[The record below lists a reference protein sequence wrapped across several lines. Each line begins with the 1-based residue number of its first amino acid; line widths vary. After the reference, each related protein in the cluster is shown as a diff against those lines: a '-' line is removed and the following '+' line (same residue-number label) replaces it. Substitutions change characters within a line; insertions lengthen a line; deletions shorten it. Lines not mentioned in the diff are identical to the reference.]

1 MGNISYKMHYQH
13 FLILITVTFFLS
25 ILFTKFAIFFAER
38 RNIKSIAN
46 QRSSH
51 FIPVANGGGLG
62 FLIITLISLIILTNT
77 IDMSTKNSNYLIF
90 TSMVIGLV
98 GFADD
103 INDIPALQRFIVQL
117 LASVIVIIFFTQFP
131 NINFLDFS
139 IQNKPFLFVFGIVF
153 LVWLTNLY
161 NFMDGI
167 DGLATLEGIFI
178 LLCYL
183 FIIFY
188 NGNNMLLI
196 THEKLFFF
204 NSILILISALFGF
217 LVFNFP
223 NSSIFMGDVGSSF
236 LGFFLGSIG
245 IYAASNDWINFWTL
259 AIIWSI
265 FLVDATVTLLVR
277 ILRGEVWYDAHRSHA
292 YQKITQSYV
301 KKISEKYNEESHSRT
316 KAHRSVCLL
325 YSLVNLAWVFPLSIL
340 SMNYPSIGFL
350 IAFLCFMP
358 IVIVCFYVEAGKS

>member
-1 MGNISYKMHYQH
+1 MHHQH
-13 FLILITVTFFLS
+13 SLILITVIFLLS
-25 ILFTKFAIFFAER
+25 ILFTKFSILFAER

-51 FIPVANGGGLG
+51 FIPVPNGGGLG
-62 FLIITLISLIILTNT
+62 FLIITLISLIILTN
-77 IDMSTKNSNYLIF
+77 IDDMSIKNSNYLIF
-90 TSMVIGLV
+90 TSMVVGLM

-103 INDIPALQRFIVQL
+103 INDIPALQRFLVQL
-117 LASVIVIIFFTQFP
+117 SASAIVIIFFTQFP

-139 IQNKPFLFVFGIVF
+139 ILGKPFLYIFGIIF

-178 LLCYL
+178 LFSYL

-188 NGNNMLLI
+188 NGNSMLLI
-196 THEKLFFF
+196 THEKLFLF

-217 LVFNFP
+217 LLFNFP

-245 IYAASNDWINFWTL
+245 IYAASSEWINFWTL
-259 AIIWSI
+259 TIIWSI

-301 KKISEKYNEESHSRT
+301 KKISKKYNEESHSRT
-316 KAHRSVCLL
+316 KAHRFVCLL
-325 YSLVNLAWVFPLSIL
+325 YSAINLVWVFPLSIL
-340 SMNYPSIGFL
+340 SMNYPSI
-350 IAFLCFMP
+350 AF
-358 IVIVCFYVEAGKS
+358 